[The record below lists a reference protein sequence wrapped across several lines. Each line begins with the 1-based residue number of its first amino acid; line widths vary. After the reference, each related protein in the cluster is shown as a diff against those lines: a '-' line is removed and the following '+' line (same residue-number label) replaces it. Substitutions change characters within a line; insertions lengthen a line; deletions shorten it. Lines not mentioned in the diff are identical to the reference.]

1 MGVCCTKD
9 ARPTGTSSSRHFVSV
24 CSSPGRFP
32 AENEY
37 RQESA
42 VENAAEKASIKN
54 DDHPLCGE
62 HRETP
67 KHQHQRNRECL
78 ENASQQRNR
87 LTGSAK
93 KRSDQSLAENDGGD
107 SKVVATKPRCA
118 GAITRLKKKDSTRR
132 PKYKDEI
139 MLSENIDL
147 IVEKEIPEIPD
158 EVVALASDVD
168 SFLSDDT
175 PAVESRAAS
184 TTSSEVTPRPSA
196 RRRKKKKKHDKP
208 VKAKDTEEGDSAS
221 SPFAI
226 SSVSIPTLK
235 KKLSQETMDDEDI
248 RVEEE
253 IRSMLKDDPFNGE
266 PSAPTPNDADEA
278 PDART
283 EDATKQRTD
292 LNTSEQEVAEV
303 DLSPSTTSSPSQM
316 HSDSLASLD
325 TEDATKKQTHMMTSE
340 QEVEEVDLSPAT
352 TSSLSQMHSD
362 SLTSLADTK
371 QYRERYPTTEKV
383 ITDDEK
389 LALDIKYILND
400 DVDTNES
407 SPQSSSGAVSPKKK
421 PQRPKESFTKE
432 QKSKEGEELRKNVGV
447 ASAELKITSG
457 KVSPTKMAR
466 RPKKLFRKE
475 QKNTTEKELANDTYY
490 IFSDNFGTA
499 ETNRKITSGTVS
511 PIKKKQ
517 RPSKYP
523 MGAKQNAVGEELA
536 KDIDFSNAEISSGVV
551 SPVKNTQRLMK
562 YSSIQ
567 NNKKAEDEKLANAIN
582 YILSDDV
589 ATHEASD
596 VTVSPRKKT
605 LPPTTYNK
613 ETPKTID
620 EELANGIRFILNDDV
635 ALADESNTDTSSR
648 AVSPTKNTHRPKKCS
663 MKENQNAEHEKL
675 AKDDDD
681 VARKEEISS
690 GAVSSAKKPQC
701 PRKKCSTRKA
711 EHIDDKKHPTDII
724 NHALKDDRPAVKSI
738 SKSQISSGK
747 ASPRKKVSFQELD
760 DNLAKEITD
769 IIEGDVA
776 DVVPNTKNLSSLCTL
791 PPPKKDLTRKH
802 SKQADD
808 QLAKDIAEILS
819 DDIFAVEPD
828 IPTSSNPSE
837 IPRPK
842 TSNPK
847 LLLAMD
853 MDRLFAPDS
862 IVSSDQ
868 ADDQLEEDMQY
879 ILNDDLVDVAS
890 NVPIP
895 LRSASSQRVKKQSV
909 TETSKETGDKL
920 YKYQQTLQDKTV
932 QFTSKERNSLGP
944 REASRPRKR
953 IPTRNS
959 RNMADQ
965 TTIKASNSS
974 PSQSSLP
981 KSDFS
986 PRSGSTQHPRTDSS
1000 RIIENVKDKALSK
1013 GTDYIVEEESTAESV
1028 RSISCTSSS
1037 LQRPKSRNPK
1047 RAFAMNTSETQ
1058 SSSPVASSSRAVQRP
1073 KQDYNRKPRHSTC
1086 KLAKDAS
1093 VGGTSR
1099 GKPLSSSSAVQR
1111 TNKDSTKKSEDMLIL
1126 EELDTNMEIA
1136 SSSCVVPQLSKDSIR
1151 RQTRATKHSSN
1162 QPEKTENADLDN
1174 IINAILD
1181 IPKADCG
1188 ASVNATSSSTRQSV
1202 SKGNGISVKDVQT
1215 PRMQADRQTA
1225 VPKQGSLTTH
1235 RKAPAHV
1242 SSGYSPST
1250 SPGIFYETGELTLM
1264 EQIEKESA
1272 QAVDDTGVPDI
1283 ESPNSRSSSF
1293 SITTT
1298 NFDSGCSVVS
1308 GDTMRPM
1315 AAGSSRTVS
1324 LGCCASSGTVQ
1335 LPTSD
1340 TTRNQLSKRRQT
1352 LPAILK
1358 EDKTVRKPRLRAS
1371 RETAVPLLANQQS
1384 MTTHRTTAVPV
1395 TSGSKPRAA
1404 PGIVYESAELKLMEK
1419 IERESRRQ

>member
-42 VENAAEKASIKN
+42 VENAAEKATTKT
-54 DDHPLCGE
+54 DDHPMCGE

-78 ENASQQRNR
+78 KNASQQRNR

-93 KRSDQSLAENDGGD
+93 KRSDQSLAENDDGD

-118 GAITRLKKKDSTRR
+118 GAVTRLKKKDSTRR

-158 EVVALASDVD
+158 EVAALASDVD

-184 TTSSEVTPRPSA
+184 PSSSEVTPRPSA
-196 RRRKKKKKHDKP
+196 RRRKKKKKHDKQ

-235 KKLSQETMDDEDI
+235 NNLFQETMDEEDI
-248 RVEEE
+248 RVEQE
-253 IRSMLKDDPFNGE
+253 IKSMLKEDRFHGE
-266 PSAPTPNDADEA
+266 PNAPTPNDADEA
-278 PDART
+278 LEART

-292 LNTSEQEVAEV
+292 LNTSEQQVAEV

-316 HSDSLASLD
+316 HSDSFASLD

-371 QYRERYPTTEKV
+371 QHRERYPTTEKV

-407 SPQSSSGAVSPKKK
+407 SPQSSSGALSPKKK

-432 QKSKEGEELRKNVGV
+432 QKSKEGEELTKNINV

-457 KVSPTKMAR
+457 KVSPTEMAQ
-466 RPKKLFRKE
+466 RPKKSSRRY
-475 QKNTTEKELANDTYY
+475 QKNTIEKELGNDTYF
-490 IFSDNFGTA
+490 ILSDHFDTA
-499 ETNRKITSGTVS
+499 EVNRKITSGSVS
-511 PIKKKQ
+511 PIKRLQ
-517 RPSKYP
+517 RLSKYP
-523 MGAKQNAVGEELA
+523 MRAKQNAVGEKLA
-536 KDIDFSNAEISSGVV
+536 KEIDFSNAEI
-551 SPVKNTQRLMK
+551 
-562 YSSIQ
+562 Q
-567 NNKKAEDEKLANAIN
+567 NKKKAEDEKLANAFN

-589 ATHEASD
+589 DASHEASD
-596 VTVSPRKKT
+596 VTVLPRKKT
-605 LPPTTYNK
+605 LPPTAFNE

-620 EELANGIRFILNDDV
+620 EELTNGIRFILNDDIGP
-635 ALADESNTDTSSR
+635 ADESNTDTSSR
-648 AVSPTKNTHRPKKCS
+648 TASSTKTAHQHMKYS
-663 MKENQNAEHEKL
+663 MKENKNAEHDKL

-681 VARKEEISS
+681 VAIKGEISS
-690 GAVSSAKKPQC
+690 GAVSSAKKTQF
-701 PRKKCSTRKA
+701 PRKKCSTRNAK
-711 EHIDDKKHPTDII
+711 HIDNKKFPTDI

-738 SKSQISSGK
+738 SKSQVSSGK
-747 ASPRKKVSFQELD
+747 ALPRKKVSFQELD
-760 DNLAKEITD
+760 QEDDNLAKEIKY
-769 IIEGDVA
+769 ILENDV
-776 DVVPNTKNLSSLCTL
+776 DEVVPNAKNSLSLCKL

-819 DDIFAVEPD
+819 DDIFAVEQD
-828 IPTSSNPSE
+828 IPTPSNPRE

-853 MDRLFAPDS
+853 MDRLLNPESIDS
-862 IVSSDQ
+862 LNQ
-868 ADDQLEEDMQY
+868 ADDNLAEDIEF

-895 LRSASSQRVKKQSV
+895 MRSASGQRVKNQSV
-909 TETSKETGDKL
+909 TETSKQTDAKL
-920 YKYQQTLQDKTV
+920 FKSKQTLQDKTV
-932 QFTSKERNSLGP
+932 QFTSKERNSLGA
-944 REASRPRKR
+944 REASRPKKK
-953 IPTRNS
+953 IPTRKS
-959 RNMADQ
+959 RNVADG
-965 TTIKASNSS
+965 TTSKASNCPPS
-974 PSQSSLP
+974 PSSLP

-986 PRSGSTQHPRTDSS
+986 SRSGSKQHPRTDSS
-1000 RIIENVKDKALSK
+1000 RKRDNLEDKALSK
-1013 GTDYIVEEESTAESV
+1013 STDYIVEEESTADSV
-1028 RSISCTSSS
+1028 PPISFTSYS
-1037 LQRPKSRNPK
+1037 LQRPKSRSPK
-1047 RAFAMNTSETQ
+1047 RAFAMNTSKTQ
-1058 SSSPVASSSRAVQRP
+1058 GSSPIASSSRTVQFP
-1073 KQDYNRKPRHSTC
+1073 KQDYNRKPRHTTC
-1086 KLAKDAS
+1086 KLAQDAS
-1093 VGGTSR
+1093 VESASS
-1099 GKPLSSSSAVQR
+1099 GKPLSSSSAVQH
-1111 TNKDSTKKSEDMLIL
+1111 TNKDSTKKPGDMLIL
-1126 EELDTNMEIA
+1126 EELDSNMEIA
-1136 SSSCVVPQLSKDSIR
+1136 SSSCVVLQSSKDSTQ
-1151 RQTRATKHSSN
+1151 RQNRATKQDSN
-1162 QPEKTENADLDN
+1162 QPKKTEDADLDN
-1174 IINAILD
+1174 IIKAILD
-1181 IPKADCG
+1181 IPTVDCG
-1188 ASVNATSSSTRQSV
+1188 TSVNATSSSTRQSV
-1202 SKGNGISVKDVQT
+1202 STGNGILVKDVQT
-1215 PRMQADRQTA
+1215 LRMQADRQAA

-1272 QAVDDTGVPDI
+1272 QAFDDTGVPDI
-1283 ESPNSRSSSF
+1283 ESPDYRASSS

-1298 NFDSGCSVVS
+1298 NCDSGCSVVS

-1315 AAGSSRTVS
+1315 AVGSSRTAS
-1324 LGCCASSGTVQ
+1324 LGCPASSGTVK
-1335 LPTSD
+1335 LPNSD
-1340 TTRNQLSKRRQT
+1340 TTRNQLSKRTKT

-1358 EDKTVRKPRLRAS
+1358 EDKTVRKPRMRAS
-1371 RETAVPLLANQQS
+1371 RETAVPLLTSQQR
-1384 MTTHRTTAVPV
+1384 MAAHRTPAVPV
-1395 TSGSKPRAA
+1395 TSRSKPRAA
-1404 PGIVYESAELKLMEK
+1404 PGIVYESEELKLMEQ
-1419 IERESRRQ
+1419 IEKESRRQ

>member
-37 RQESA
+37 RKESA
-42 VENAAEKASIKN
+42 VENAAEKASTKT
-54 DDHPLCGE
+54 DDHRMCVE

-67 KHQHQRNRECL
+67 KLQHQRNRECL

-158 EVVALASDVD
+158 EVAALASDVD

-221 SPFAI
+221 SPFAV
-226 SSVSIPTLK
+226 SSFSIPTLK
-235 KKLSQETMDDEDI
+235 KNLSQEAMDDEDI

-253 IRSMLKDDPFNGE
+253 IRSMLKDGPFNGE

-278 PDART
+278 LEART
-283 EDATKQRTD
+283 ENATKQRTD

-407 SPQSSSGAVSPKKK
+407 STQSSSGALSPKKK

-432 QKSKEGEELRKNVGV
+432 QKSKEGEELSKNINV

-457 KVSPTKMAR
+457 KVSPTEMAQ
-466 RPKKLFRKE
+466 RPKKSSRRY
-475 QKNTTEKELANDTYY
+475 QKNTIEKELANDTYF
-490 IFSDNFGTA
+490 ILSDDFDTA
-499 ETNRKITSGTVS
+499 EVNRKITSGSVS
-511 PIKKKQ
+511 PIKRSQ
-517 RPSKYP
+517 RLSKYP
-523 MGAKQNAVGEELA
+523 MRAKQNAVGEKLA
-536 KDIDFSNAEISSGVV
+536 KDIDFSNAEI
-551 SPVKNTQRLMK
+551 
-562 YSSIQ
+562 Q
-567 NNKKAEDEKLANAIN
+567 NKKKAEDEKLANAIN

-589 ATHEASD
+589 DASHEASD
-596 VTVSPRKKT
+596 VTVLPRKKT
-605 LPPTTYNK
+605 LPPTAFNK

-620 EELANGIRFILNDDV
+620 EELTNDIRFILNDDIGP
-635 ALADESNTDTSSR
+635 ADESNTDTYSRTASS
-648 AVSPTKNTHRPKKCS
+648 AKNAHQHMKYS
-663 MKENQNAEHEKL
+663 MKENKNAEHDKL

-681 VARKEEISS
+681 VAIKGEISS
-690 GAVSSAKKPQC
+690 GAVSSAKKTQF
-701 PRKKCSTRKA
+701 PRKKCSTRNAK
-711 EHIDDKKHPTDII
+711 HIDNKKFPTDI

-738 SKSQISSGK
+738 SNSQVSSGK

-760 DNLAKEITD
+760 QEDDNLAKEIKYILED
-769 IIEGDVA
+769 YVDE
-776 DVVPNTKNLSSLCTL
+776 VVPNAKNSLSLCKL

-819 DDIFAVEPD
+819 DDIFAVEQD
-828 IPTSSNPSE
+828 VPTPSNPSE

-853 MDRLFAPDS
+853 MDRLLNPESIDS
-862 IVSSDQ
+862 LNQ
-868 ADDQLEEDMQY
+868 ADDNLAEDIEF

-895 LRSASSQRVKKQSV
+895 MRSESAQRVKKQSV
-909 TETSKETGDKL
+909 TETSKKTGDKL
-920 YKYQQTLQDKTV
+920 FKSKQTLKDKTV
-932 QFTSKERNSLGP
+932 KFTSKEQNSLGP
-944 REASRPRKR
+944 CEASRPRKR

-1000 RIIENVKDKALSK
+1000 RIIENMKDKALSK

-1111 TNKDSTKKSEDMLIL
+1111 TNKDSTKKPEDMLIL

-1136 SSSCVVPQLSKDSIR
+1136 SSSCVVPQLSKDSIP
-1151 RQTRATKHSSN
+1151 RQNRATKHSSN
-1162 QPEKTENADLDN
+1162 QPEKTEDADLDN

-1181 IPKADCG
+1181 IPTADCG

-1202 SKGNGISVKDVQT
+1202 SKGNEISVKDVQK
-1215 PRMQADRQTA
+1215 PRMQAIRGTA
-1225 VPKQGSLTTH
+1225 VPKQGNLTTH

-1250 SPGIFYETGELTLM
+1250 SSGIFYETGELTLM

-1283 ESPNSRSSSF
+1283 ESPDSKASSS

-1298 NFDSGCSVVS
+1298 NCDSGCSVVS

-1315 AAGSSRTVS
+1315 AAGYSRTTS
-1324 LGCCASSGTVQ
+1324 MGFSASYGTIK

-1358 EDKTVRKPRLRAS
+1358 EDKTVRKPRMRAS
-1371 RETAVPLLANQQS
+1371 RETAVPLLASQQS
-1384 MTTHRTTAVPV
+1384 MATHRTTAVPV

-1404 PGIVYESAELKLMEK
+1404 PGIVYESEELKLMEK